1 MKANPGYKWC
11 PPTNKP
17 VKTQS
22 PTLTNRKKLW
32 AFPSEVTKDLSS
44 PKKLMKTEETPQ
56 LNFAMAGKY
65 VNPSLTGI
73 PEGCFELWLLLVE
86 RKKKTKSPSYIHLPS
101 LKPSYIRIKP
111 YLVLHSIHI
120 VSNCGIFSSHQYNS
134 NFLLRCYSGA
144 VLRYYADCKK

>member
-32 AFPSEVTKDLSS
+32 TFPSEATKDLPS

-56 LNFAMAGKY
+56 LNFAMAGKF
-65 VNPSLTGI
+65 VNASLASL
-73 PEGCFELWLLLVE
+73 PEGCFDLWLLLSGMKN
-86 RKKKTKSPSYIHLPS
+86 KKNDQVP
-101 LKPSYIRIKP
+101 
-111 YLVLHSIHI
+111 
-120 VSNCGIFSSHQYNS
+120 
-134 NFLLRCYSGA
+134 
-144 VLRYYADCKK
+144 

>member
-32 AFPSEVTKDLSS
+32 AFPSEVTKDLPS

-56 LNFAMAGKY
+56 LNFAMAGKL
-65 VNPSLTGI
+65 VNPSLTSL
-73 PEGCFELWLLLVE
+73 PEGCFELWLLFVE
-86 RKKKTKSPSYIHLPS
+86 RKTKK
-101 LKPSYIRIKP
+101 
-111 YLVLHSIHI
+111 
-120 VSNCGIFSSHQYNS
+120 
-134 NFLLRCYSGA
+134 
-144 VLRYYADCKK
+144 